1 MRLIKSIFDFYL
13 NASVHVALAVMS
25 LIGVTLILLDIPP
38 NCFLLAF
45 TGFSTVVCYNFIKY
59 GVEAEK
65 YLIVSNR
72 YHRYIQMFSFL
83 CFGFAMFFLAQLDQK
98 IWWAIGILGFVS
110 TLYAVP
116 LLPKSGNLRSFGG
129 MKIFIVAI
137 VWSGFTI
144 MLPVLDAQLTF
155 SWDIGV
161 LFAQRFLLVLILILP
176 FEIRDL
182 KWDSQD
188 LRTLPQIL
196 GVQKTRKLGV
206 VLIIIFLLLTF
217 LRDEIEIKEVMARI
231 IMGIVLFG
239 LFLSK
244 LDFGKRYLA
253 SFWVEGIPMFWL
265 AVLWILK
272 EMI

>member
-13 NASVHVALAVMS
+13 NASVHVGLAVMA
-25 LIGVTLILLDIPP
+25 LTGVTLVLLDIPL
-38 NCFLLAF
+38 NYFLLGF
-45 TGFSTVVCYNFIKY
+45 TGCSTVVCYNFIKY

-65 YLIVSNR
+65 YLIVSNL
-72 YHRYIQMFSFL
+72 YHRYIQIFSFL
-83 CFGFAMFFLAQLDQK
+83 CFGLAMYFMSQLDQK
-98 IWWAIGILGFVS
+98 LWWTIGVLGLVS

-116 LLPKSGNLRSFGG
+116 LLPKSGNLRSLGG
-129 MKIFIVAI
+129 MKIFIVAL
-137 VWSGFTI
+137 VWAGFTVL
-144 MLPVLDAQLTF
+144 LPILDAQLPY

-182 KWDSQD
+182 KWDSMD

-196 GVQKTRKLGV
+196 GVQRTKKVGV
-206 VLIIIFLLLTF
+206 GLIISFLLLTF
-217 LRDEIEIKEVMARI
+217 LRDDIKVTEVLTRI
-231 IMGIVLFG
+231 VIGTVLLA
-239 LFLSK
+239 LFRSK

-265 AVLWILK
+265 AILWVLK
-272 EMI
+272 GMV